1 VINLKEKDIKRIMD
15 NIGDYNP
22 SAKDMI
28 IIGNLANKYQDKS
41 DEDIF
46 VEIIRVKDEMGDSMS
61 EEQYQSI
68 LEKLDGIRPMLSE
81 EQNEKL
87 DRVLELL
94 EGDK

>member
-1 VINLKEKDIKRIMD
+1 MKEKDIKKIMD
-15 NIGDYNP
+15 NIEDYNP

-46 VEIIRVKDEMGDSMS
+46 VEIIRVKDEMGDNMS

-68 LEKLDGIRPMLSE
+68 LEKLDDIRPMLSE

-94 EGDK
+94 GEDK

>member
-1 VINLKEKDIKRIMD
+1 MKEKDIKRIMD

>member
-1 VINLKEKDIKRIMD
+1 MKEKDIKKIMD

-22 SAKDMI
+22 SAKDMV

-68 LEKLDGIRPMLSE
+68 LEKLDDIRPMLSE

-94 EGDK
+94 GEDK

>member
-1 VINLKEKDIKRIMD
+1 MKEKDIKKIMD
-15 NIGDYNP
+15 NIEDYNP
-22 SAKDMI
+22 SPKDMI

-46 VEIIRVKDEMGDSMS
+46 VEIIKVKDEMGDSLS
-61 EEQYQSI
+61 EEQYHNI
-68 LEKLDGIRPMLSE
+68 LEKLDSVRPMLSE

-94 EGDK
+94 GEDK

>member
-1 VINLKEKDIKRIMD
+1 MKEKDIKKIMD

-68 LEKLDGIRPMLSE
+68 LEKLDDIRPMLSN

-94 EGDK
+94 EEDK